1 MTLEMQIKKLQ
12 EEMLPM
18 IPADVLTL
26 LLSKT
31 QELVNSGISEKA
43 FKKGDKI
50 PKIILPN
57 ALNKTIN
64 VNELLNDGPLVISF
78 YRGGWCPYCNLE
90 LKELQDKLSEIK
102 SNGGTLIAI
111 TPELP
116 DNSLATSEKH
126 KLEFEVLSDVGN
138 KTAKEFGLVFNLAE
152 ELRPIYKQF
161 NFDITKYNGDETW
174 SLPIPANYIVNKEGV
189 IAESFVD
196 ADYTKKMEPADII
209 EALKNLQ

>member
-57 ALNKTIN
+57 AHNKIIN

-90 LKELQDKLSEIK
+90 LKALQDKLSEIK

-138 KTAKEFGLVFNLAE
+138 KTVKEFGLVFNLAE

-174 SLPIPANYIVNKEGV
+174 SLPIPATYIVNKEGV
-189 IAESFVD
+189 ITEFFVN
-196 ADYTKKMEPADII
+196 ADYTKRMEPANII

>member
-90 LKELQDKLSEIK
+90 LKALQEKLS
-102 SNGGTLIAI
+102 
-111 TPELP
+111 
-116 DNSLATSEKH
+116 
-126 KLEFEVLSDVGN
+126 
-138 KTAKEFGLVFNLAE
+138 
-152 ELRPIYKQF
+152 
-161 NFDITKYNGDETW
+161 
-174 SLPIPANYIVNKEGV
+174 
-189 IAESFVD
+189 
-196 ADYTKKMEPADII
+196 
-209 EALKNLQ
+209 